1 MLYLLV
7 TQLGWLAFT
16 ILLIVVVALYTRT
29 TRKIEH
35 LRRDV
40 TKLQAELAQQKDF
53 RKDNS
58 MSRMTASSTR
68 LADDNGHVRRPFSED
83 IVTENNAPK
92 NSATEPSNIVATN
105 NANKSTAFD
114 PQHPSTAD
122 TLTNTSPPPLPTM
135 VPASTPAPAQNI
147 ISGVANDDPIDN
159 LYSKTTAYS
168 VPVPSAPAAPIEPD
182 ERSLPIVTSLI
193 HSIKNWFFGGNL
205 VVRVG
210 VLVLLIGVV
219 LLLRLLSEY
228 VEISIATKLIAVG
241 ITGLGLALL
250 GLKLTAKRFSY
261 GITLQGAGLA
271 IAYLSTF
278 FAYSVYQIIPSV
290 PSFIGLG
297 LLSAITI
304 ALAVRQNAFPLALLA
319 LSGGFF
325 APILTSDDTG
335 SLVTL
340 FSYYLLLNVT
350 IAVIAH
356 YRPWKILNL
365 FGASVTFGLAYYWG
379 VSENMNAVIESQRW
393 SLVTLVALH
402 LLLYL
407 FVVIRYA
414 QQIITYNT
422 LNDQNLSHIDDANTL
437 GHLDKT
443 PKSIYPYLFPI
454 DTGLLFSVPILAFG
468 LFAALLDDIP
478 NALTFTSTILA
489 AVYLGLGWLFVQR
502 SGRYALITEG
512 MLALGFGFLALV
524 IPLALDAEWIA
535 FGWSV
540 QGLALVWF
548 GRRSLRSWSVLFG
561 LLLQLVSIGM
571 LLTTAIFSIKDYPV
585 LAFSVSAI
593 AYLATVFI
601 LRASN
606 SPTMLMTELNNSNT
620 DGNSNKHNAATASE
634 SVTRYARTLGV
645 STQAAQQWLTSIDNQ
660 SRAFKLVWH
669 SPRLIKFLTVT
680 AMAWVLQV
688 LILDLHHWFDIWQLE
703 TTVIALAALISLT
716 TYWMIN
722 RYRPWAEIR
731 QFSRGLLL
739 LFCLMLVVQLPQ
751 KFELNLTWTT
761 AEWLIFVGLIIGW
774 LMIGQLWL
782 KTWSDICS
790 DTWINNNNASRY
802 TAISWLGT
810 GILLIAAAAHYGLPD
825 SDGIMAVLSSAV
837 LILTGL
843 WLSHRD
849 LSHRDLTQ
857 SEKNPS
863 TNKASQQGLLY
874 WFDWQ
879 QALRGCA
886 AIFAPIALFWI
897 VMTNWSYDGVIWDMS
912 YFPLFNLYDI
922 TSWLTLLVGFSLY
935 YINWRHRDKNPIQSD
950 TVTKTKQIF
959 NADSL
964 LIILGFISFWL
975 ISSMLVRTLHAFI
988 GTPLWDGTGTQGGA
1002 WQSEQVQTGLTIL
1015 WTLLALVATIM
1026 ASRYWQRALWF
1037 MGIGLL
1043 GVVVLKLVLIDLS
1056 QTEAIWRVIS
1066 FLGAGSLILL
1076 IGYLA
1081 PLPPTTKEIENKNQ
1095 E

>member
-1 MLYLLV
+1 MLYLMV

-16 ILLIVVVALYTRT
+16 ILLIVVVALYTRIA
-29 TRKIEH
+29 RKIEH
-35 LRRDV
+35 LRHDV
-40 TKLQAELAQQKDF
+40 TKLQAELEQQRHRSMTPPSAPFVDGSNYARNTATDDHDLKD
-53 RKDNS
+53 
-58 MSRMTASSTR
+58 
-68 LADDNGHVRRPFSED
+68 
-83 IVTENNAPK
+83 NAPK
-92 NSATEPSNIVATN
+92 DSDAKDHDAKN
-105 NANKSTAFD
+105 TAFES
-114 PQHPSTAD
+114 QHSSPDNQLPVSPS
-122 TLTNTSPPPLPTM
+122 PLPT
-135 VPASTPAPAQNI
+135 VASNSTIHAASNI
-147 ISGVANDDPIDN
+147 YDDKSIDN
-159 LYSKTTAYS
+159 NASINTENTA
-168 VPVPSAPAAPIEPD
+168 PTAPIEPD

-210 VLVLLIGVV
+210 VLVLLVGVV

-228 VEISIATKLIAVG
+228 IEISIATKLIAVG
-241 ITGLGLALL
+241 VTGLALAAL

-278 FAYSVYQIIPSV
+278 FAYSVYEIIPSI

-325 APILTSDDTG
+325 APILTSEDTG

-350 IAVIAH
+350 IAVISH

-365 FGASVTFGLAYYWG
+365 FGVTVTFGLAYYWG
-379 VSENMNAVIESQRW
+379 ISENLSAVIETQRW
-393 SLVTLVALH
+393 SLVALVTLH
-402 LLLYL
+402 WLLYL

-414 QQIITYNT
+414 QQIITYNA
-422 LNDQNLSHIDDANTL
+422 LNEKDLSHADNVDDTK
-437 GHLDKT
+437 HLDRAHVG
-443 PKSIYPYLFPI
+443 SSYVFPI
-454 DTGLLFSVPILAFG
+454 DTGLLFSVPLLAFG
-468 LFAALLDDIP
+468 LFSALLNDIS
-478 NALTFTSTILA
+478 NALTITSAILA
-489 AVYLGLGWLFVQR
+489 MVYLGMGWLFIQR
-502 SGRYALITEG
+502 SRRYALITEG
-512 MLALGFGFLALV
+512 MLALGLGFFALV

-571 LLTTAIFSIKDYPV
+571 LVTTAIFSSKDYPV
-585 LAFSVSAI
+585 LAFSISALS
-593 AYLATVFI
+593 YLATVFI

-606 SPTMLMTELNNSNT
+606 SPAVLLNSLDSSNNLNSLNNKGTTTSSVLQSQSSVLQSQT
-620 DGNSNKHNAATASE
+620 LDGTSDVLTG
-634 SVTRYARTLGV
+634 YARALGV
-645 STQAAQQWLTSIDNQ
+645 STQAAQQWLTSINSQ
-660 SRAFKLVWH
+660 SRVFKFVWH
-669 SPRLIKFLTVT
+669 SPRLTKFLTLT
-680 AMAWVLQV
+680 AMAWMLQV
-688 LILDLHHWFDIWQLE
+688 LMLDLHHWFDIWQSS
-703 TTVIALAALISLT
+703 TTVIALAALMSLIA
-716 TYWMIN
+716 YWVIN

-731 QFSRGLLL
+731 QLSHGLLA
-739 LFCLMLVVQLPQ
+739 LFYFMLVLQLPQ
-751 KFELNLTWTT
+751 KFERNLTWAT
-761 AEWLIFVGLIIGW
+761 AEWLVFLGLIIGW
-774 LMIGQLWL
+774 LVMGQLWL
-782 KTWSDICS
+782 KTWSDTLS
-790 DTWINNNNASRY
+790 DNNNISRY
-802 TAISWLGT
+802 TAASWLGT

-825 SDGIMAVLSSAV
+825 SDGVMAFLFSAI
-837 LILTGL
+837 LILFGL
-843 WLSHRD
+843 WFNHRY
-849 LSHRDLTQ
+849 LRQ
-857 SEKNPS
+857 NEENRS
-863 TNKASQQGLLY
+863 TNKVSKQGLLY

-879 QALRGCA
+879 QALLGCA
-886 AIFAPIALFWI
+886 AIFAPVALLW
-897 VMTNWSYDGVIWDMS
+897 VVLTNWSYDGMIWGMS

-922 TSWLTLLVGFSLY
+922 TSWLTLSVGFSLY
-935 YINWRHRDKNPIQSD
+935 YINQRRHSE
-950 TVTKTKQIF
+950 TVIESSTAAKSKRVFTTE
-959 NADSL
+959 NL
-964 LIILGFISFWL
+964 LIILGLISFWL

-988 GTPLWDGTGTQGGA
+988 GTPLWNDYQGGA

-1043 GVVVLKLVLIDLS
+1043 GIVVLKLVLVDLS

-1081 PLPPTTKEIENKNQ
+1081 PLPPAHEETENQN
-1095 E
+1095 

>member
-16 ILLIVVVALYTRT
+16 VLLIVIVALYTRI

-40 TKLQAELAQQKDF
+40 IKLQAELEQQKDH
-53 RKDNS
+53 S
-58 MSRMTASSTR
+58 MASSLTR
-68 LADDNGHVRRPFSED
+68 SADESVYAHETSHED
-83 IVTENNAPK
+83 STPK
-92 NSATEPSNIVATN
+92 ETSFASQNL
-105 NANKSTAFD
+105 STD
-114 PQHPSTAD
+114 ST
-122 TLTNTSPPPLPTM
+122 LPLSPPSPPPLPMAT
-135 VPASTPAPAQNI
+135 ASLITQATPNV
-147 ISGVANDDPIDN
+147 SDDKPIN
-159 LYSKTTAYS
+159 NHASITTKNNTLAAK
-168 VPVPSAPAAPIEPD
+168 PSAPIEPD

-210 VLVLLIGVV
+210 VLVLLVGVV

-228 VEISIATKLIAVG
+228 IEISITAKLMTIGIA
-241 ITGLGLALL
+241 GLGLAAL

-278 FAYSVYQIIPSV
+278 FAYSVYQIMPSL

-325 APILTSDDTG
+325 APILTGNDTG

-350 IAVIAH
+350 IAIIAH

-365 FGASVTFGLAYYWG
+365 FGVVVTFGLAYYWG
-379 VSENMNAVIESQRW
+379 MSGDLSAVIETQRW
-393 SLVTLVALH
+393 SLVILVTLH

-414 QQIITYNT
+414 QQIITYNI
-422 LNDQNLSHIDDANTL
+422 LNEKNSSHIDNAHNADNV
-437 GHLDKT
+437 GKV
-443 PKSIYPYLFPI
+443 YLENNSYVFPI

-478 NALTFTSTILA
+478 NALTITSAVLA
-489 AVYLGLGWLFVQR
+489 VIYLGLGWLFVQR
-502 SGRYALITEG
+502 SQRYALITEG

-524 IPLALDAEWIA
+524 IPLAFDAEWIA

-548 GRRSLRSWSVLFG
+548 GRRSLRAWSVLFG
-561 LLLQLVSIGM
+561 LLLQLISIGM
-571 LLTTAIFSIKDYPV
+571 LMIKVVFAVQDYQTLALTI
-585 LAFSVSAI
+585 SAM
-593 AYLATVFI
+593 AYLTTVFI

-606 SPTMLMTELNNSNT
+606 SPAILNVGLESELKSNLNSNLAYSQEQT
-620 DGNSNKHNAATASE
+620 ITSYSIVTYANA
-634 SVTRYARTLGV
+634 LGI
-645 STQAAQQWLTSIDNQ
+645 STQAAQQWLTSINSQ
-660 SRAFKLVWH
+660 SKIFNLVWR
-669 SPRLIKFLTVT
+669 SPLLIRFLTFT
-680 AMAWVLQV
+680 AMAWLLQV
-688 LILDLHHWFDIWQLE
+688 LLLDFNQWFTSWQLA
-703 TTVIALAALISLT
+703 TTTLIAIAALISLG
-716 TYWMIN
+716 TYWVIN
-722 RYRPWAEIR
+722 RYRSWAEIR
-731 QFSRGLLL
+731 QFSHGLLVV
-739 LFCLMLVVQLPQ
+739 FYLMLALQLPQ
-751 KFELNLTWTT
+751 KFEFHLAWQT
-761 AEWLIFVGLIIGW
+761 ADWLLFTGLIIGG
-774 LMIGQLWL
+774 LVIGQLWL
-782 KTWSDICS
+782 KTWYEHSEL
-790 DTWINNNNASRY
+790 SRY
-802 TAISWLGT
+802 DGASWLGA
-810 GILLIAAAAHYGLPD
+810 GILVIAAAAHYGLAD
-825 SDGIMAVLSSAV
+825 SAGVMAILIPAI
-837 LILTGL
+837 LILAGL
-843 WLSHRD
+843 WFSYRD
-849 LSHRDLTQ
+849 SGYRQQNTQ
-857 SEKNPS
+857 THEVSN
-863 TNKASQQGLLY
+863 QGFLY

-879 QALRGCA
+879 QALLSCA
-886 AIFAPIALFWI
+886 AIFAAIALFWVVI
-897 VMTNWSYDGVIWDMS
+897 TNWSYDGVIWELP
-912 YFPLFNLYDI
+912 YFPLLNLYDI
-922 TSWLTLLVGFSLY
+922 TSWLALFVGCSLY
-935 YINWRHRDKNPIQSD
+935 YMSQHRRDEGHVASNTDVKSKRIFTTD
-950 TVTKTKQIF
+950 T
-959 NADSL
+959 L
-964 LIILGFISFWL
+964 LTVLGLISFWL

-988 GTPLWDGTGTQGGA
+988 ATPLWTTDA
-1002 WQSEQVQTGLTIL
+1002 WSSEQVQTGLTIL
-1015 WTLLALVATIM
+1015 WTLLALVATIV

-1043 GVVVLKLVLIDLS
+1043 GVVVLKLVLVDLS

-1081 PLPPTTKEIENKNQ
+1081 PLPPAHEETENQN
-1095 E
+1095 

>member
-1 MLYLLV
+1 MLYLIV

-16 ILLIVVVALYTRT
+16 ILLIVVVALYTRI

-40 TKLQAELAQQKDF
+40 MTLQAELEQQRHRSMTPPSAPFVDKNDYA
-53 RKDNS
+53 RNTATNDHDLKDNVPKGNIPK
-58 MSRMTASSTR
+58 
-68 LADDNGHVRRPFSED
+68 D
-83 IVTENNAPK
+83 NAPK
-92 NSATEPSNIVATN
+92 DSDAKDHDAKGI
-105 NANKSTAFD
+105 AFD
-114 PQHPSTAD
+114 SQHSSPD
-122 TLTNTSPPPLPTM
+122 NQLPVSPPPLPT
-135 VPASTPAPAQNI
+135 VASNSTTHAASNI
-147 ISGVANDDPIDN
+147 FNSKSIDDNASIN
-159 LYSKTTAYS
+159 TKNTAS
-168 VPVPSAPAAPIEPD
+168 SAPIEPD

-210 VLVLLIGVV
+210 VLVLLVGVV

-228 VEISIATKLIAVG
+228 IEISIATKLIAVG
-241 ITGLGLALL
+241 VIGLALAAL

-278 FAYSVYQIIPSV
+278 FAYSVYEIIPSI

-325 APILTSDDTG
+325 APILTSEDTG

-365 FGASVTFGLAYYWG
+365 FGVTVTFGLAYYWG
-379 VSENMNAVIESQRW
+379 ISENLSAVIETQRW
-393 SLVTLVALH
+393 ALVALVTLH
-402 LLLYL
+402 WLLYL

-414 QQIITYNT
+414 QQIITYNA
-422 LNDQNLSHIDDANTL
+422 LNEKDLSHADNVDDTK
-437 GHLDKT
+437 HLDKAHVN
-443 PKSIYPYLFPI
+443 SSYVFPI
-454 DTGLLFSVPILAFG
+454 DTGLLFSVPLLAFG
-468 LFAALLDDIP
+468 LFSALLNDIS
-478 NALTFTSTILA
+478 NALTIISGILA
-489 AVYLGLGWLFVQR
+489 TVYLGIGWLFIQR
-502 SGRYALITEG
+502 SRRYALITEG
-512 MLALGFGFLALV
+512 MLALGLGFFALV

-540 QGLALVWF
+540 QGLGLVWF

-571 LLTTAIFSIKDYPV
+571 LVTTAIFSIQDYPV
-585 LAFSVSAI
+585 LAFSISALS
-593 AYLATVFI
+593 YLATVFI

-606 SPTMLMTELNNSNT
+606 SPAALINTIDGSNNLDNESAT
-620 DGNSNKHNAATASE
+620 TSSVIHSLDGTSDVLTG
-634 SVTRYARTLGV
+634 YAHALGV
-645 STQAAQQWLTSIDNQ
+645 STQAAQQWLTSINSQ
-660 SRAFKLVWH
+660 SRIFKFVWH
-669 SPRLIKFLTVT
+669 SPRFIKFLTLT
-680 AMAWVLQV
+680 AMAWMLQV
-688 LILDLHHWFDIWQLE
+688 LMLNLHHWFDIWQSS
-703 TTVIALAALISLT
+703 TTVIALAAFISLIA
-716 TYWMIN
+716 YWVIN

-731 QFSRGLLL
+731 QLSRGLLL
-739 LFCLMLVVQLPQ
+739 LFYFMLILQLPQ
-751 KFELNLTWTT
+751 KFERNLTWAT
-761 AEWLIFVGLIIGW
+761 AEWLVFVGLIIGW
-774 LMIGQLWL
+774 LVMGQLWL
-782 KTWSDICS
+782 KTWSDTWS
-790 DTWINNNNASRY
+790 DNNNASRY
-802 TAISWLGT
+802 IDVSWLGT
-810 GILLIAAAAHYGLPD
+810 GILLIATAAHYGLPD
-825 SDGIMAVLSSAV
+825 SDGIMAFLISAI
-837 LILTGL
+837 LILIGL
-843 WLSHRD
+843 WFNHRYLSQN
-849 LSHRDLTQ
+849 T
-857 SEKNPS
+857 ENTS
-863 TNKASQQGLLY
+863 TNKASEQGLLY

-879 QALRGCA
+879 QALLGCA
-886 AIFAPIALFWI
+886 AIFAPIALLW
-897 VMTNWSYDGVIWDMS
+897 VVLTNWSYDGMIWGMS

-922 TSWLTLLVGFSLY
+922 TSWLTLSVGFSLY
-935 YINWRHRDKNPIQSD
+935 YISKRRRND
-950 TVTKTKQIF
+950 TVI
-959 NADSL
+959 DSSAAAKSKRVFTTENL
-964 LIILGFISFWL
+964 LIILGLISFWL

-988 GTPLWDGTGTQGGA
+988 GTPLWNDYQGGA

-1015 WTLLALVATIM
+1015 WTLLALVATIL

-1043 GVVVLKLVLIDLS
+1043 GIVVLKLVLVDLS

-1081 PLPPTTKEIENKNQ
+1081 PLPPAHEETENQNQ
-1095 E
+1095 A

>member
-1 MLYLLV
+1 MLYLMV

-16 ILLIVVVALYTRT
+16 ILLIVVVALYTRIA
-29 TRKIEH
+29 RKIEH

-40 TKLQAELAQQKDF
+40 TTLQAELEQQRHRSMTPPSAPFVDGSNYARNTATDDHDLKD
-53 RKDNS
+53 
-58 MSRMTASSTR
+58 
-68 LADDNGHVRRPFSED
+68 
-83 IVTENNAPK
+83 NAPK
-92 NSATEPSNIVATN
+92 DSDAKDHDAEEI
-105 NANKSTAFD
+105 AFD
-114 PQHPSTAD
+114 SQHSSPD
-122 TLTNTSPPPLPTM
+122 NQLPVSPPPLPT
-135 VPASTPAPAQNI
+135 VASNSTIHAASSIYDDKSIDDNASINTKNTAST
-147 ISGVANDDPIDN
+147 
-159 LYSKTTAYS
+159 
-168 VPVPSAPAAPIEPD
+168 APIEPD

-210 VLVLLIGVV
+210 VLVLLVGVV

-228 VEISIATKLIAVG
+228 IEISIATKLIAVG
-241 ITGLGLALL
+241 VTGLALAAL

-278 FAYSVYQIIPSV
+278 FAYSVYEIIPSI

-325 APILTSDDTG
+325 APILTSEDTG
-335 SLVTL
+335 SLVIL

-365 FGASVTFGLAYYWG
+365 FGVTVTFGLAYYWG
-379 VSENMNAVIESQRW
+379 ISENLSAVIETQRW
-393 SLVTLVALH
+393 SLVALVTLH
-402 LLLYL
+402 WLLYL

-414 QQIITYNT
+414 QQIITYNA
-422 LNDQNLSHIDDANTL
+422 LNEKDLSHADNVDNTK
-437 GHLDKT
+437 HLDKAHVG
-443 PKSIYPYLFPI
+443 SAYVFPI
-454 DTGLLFSVPILAFG
+454 DTGLLFSVPLLAFG
-468 LFAALLDDIP
+468 LFSALLNDIS
-478 NALTFTSTILA
+478 NALTITSAILA
-489 AVYLGLGWLFVQR
+489 TVYLGMGWLFIQR
-502 SGRYALITEG
+502 SRRYALITEG
-512 MLALGFGFLALV
+512 MLALGLGFFALV

-571 LLTTAIFSIKDYPV
+571 LVTTAIFSIQDYPV
-585 LAFSVSAI
+585 LAFSISALS
-593 AYLATVFI
+593 YLATVFI

-606 SPTMLMTELNNSNT
+606 SPAALINTLDGSNNLDNKSAT
-620 DGNSNKHNAATASE
+620 TSSVIQSRSSVIQSQTLDGTSDTLTS
-634 SVTRYARTLGV
+634 YARALGV
-645 STQAAQQWLTSIDNQ
+645 STQAAQQWLASVNSQ
-660 SRAFKLVWH
+660 SRVFKFVWH
-669 SPRLIKFLTVT
+669 SPRFIKFLTLT
-680 AMAWVLQV
+680 AMAWMLQV
-688 LILDLHHWFDIWQLE
+688 LMLDLHHWFDIWQSS
-703 TTVIALAALISLT
+703 TTVIALAVLMSLIAYLV
-716 TYWMIN
+716 IN

-731 QFSRGLLL
+731 QLNHGLLA
-739 LFCLMLVVQLPQ
+739 LFYFMLILQLPQ
-751 KFELNLTWTT
+751 KFERNLTWVT
-761 AEWLIFVGLIIGW
+761 AEWLVFIGLIIGW
-774 LMIGQLWL
+774 LVMGQLWL
-782 KTWSDICS
+782 KTWSD
-790 DTWINNNNASRY
+790 NKNASRY
-802 TAISWLGT
+802 TAASWLGT

-825 SDGIMAVLSSAV
+825 SDGVMAFLFSAA
-837 LILTGL
+837 LILSGS
-843 WLSHRD
+843 WFNHRYI
-849 LSHRDLTQ
+849 SQNKKST
-857 SEKNPS
+857 S
-863 TNKASQQGLLY
+863 TNKTSKQGLLY
-874 WFDWQ
+874 WFNWQ
-879 QALRGCA
+879 QALLGCA
-886 AIFAPIALFWI
+886 AIFAPIALLW
-897 VMTNWSYDGVIWDMS
+897 VVLTNWSYDGVIWGMS

-922 TSWLTLLVGFSLY
+922 TSWLTLSVGFSLY
-935 YINWRHRDKNPIQSD
+935 YISQRRRND
-950 TVTKTKQIF
+950 TVI
-959 NADSL
+959 DSSATAKSKRVFTTENL
-964 LIILGFISFWL
+964 LIILGLISFWL

-988 GTPLWDGTGTQGGA
+988 GTPLWNDYQGGA

-1015 WTLLALVATIM
+1015 WTLLALVATIL

-1043 GVVVLKLVLIDLS
+1043 GIVVLKLVLVDLS

-1081 PLPPTTKEIENKNQ
+1081 PLPPAHKETENQNQ
-1095 E
+1095 A